1 MANLKKQNSAN
12 ETKNAKAVQVVTD
25 EQANLLMR
33 EIRKHIQSFGGLR
46 EIKRITQNFAY
57 SLSET
62 KVKETDTPVIK
73 VGKKGFYLNP
83 VGTVNETNV
92 LNVIKSVLKVEDA
105 KRILAK
111 KQANRLTFE
120 QFSELSETKK
130 RIDDIKAAV
139 KEYASV
145 EMSEKQVKDKLHD
158 LYNKYLKSLG
168 LDE

>member
-1 MANLKKQNSAN
+1 MTSSKKQNSAN
-12 ETKNAKAVQVVTD
+12 ETKKAKAVQVVTNA
-25 EQANLLMR
+25 QAFELLR
-33 EIRKHIQSFGGLR
+33 NIRKNFNSFGSLR
-46 EIKRITQNFAY
+46 YIMQLTKNFAY

-62 KVKETDTPVIK
+62 KVKETDVPVIK

-83 VGTVNETNV
+83 VGAVNENNI

-105 KRILAK
+105 KRIFAK

-120 QFSELSETKK
+120 QFSELRDTQK
-130 RIDDIKAAV
+130 RLDDIKAAV
-139 KEYASV
+139 KEYAGV
-145 EMSEKQVKDKLHD
+145 EMSEKQVKDKLHE